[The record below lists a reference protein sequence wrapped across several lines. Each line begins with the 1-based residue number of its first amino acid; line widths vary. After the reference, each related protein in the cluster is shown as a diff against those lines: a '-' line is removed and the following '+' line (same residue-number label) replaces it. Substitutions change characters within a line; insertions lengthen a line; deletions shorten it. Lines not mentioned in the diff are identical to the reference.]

1 MLQWPLFSSVCCER
15 ERAMVSV
22 TAWFISA
29 LPVASPLPQSF
40 TSRGEYFV
48 GEAESRSSTTNKI
61 ANKDE
66 EQSQSHEKG

>member
-1 MLQWPLFSSVCCER
+1 
-15 ERAMVSV
+15 MVSV